1 MLEYNKDE
9 ALDLLRLMVTTKTVN
24 PPGNEA
30 ELARKLQPILEKEGL
45 EVTLDEF
52 LPNRANMIVRL
63 KGKQAK
69 PELIFTG
76 HLDTVPVG
84 AVEWEHDPF
93 AFDIVDGIVYG
104 RGVDDM
110 KGGDAAALYA
120 MIMLKRNG
128 IVPENDVVFVATVG
142 EETMDLGSGH
152 FTANGGMKD
161 CGALVVCEPSGVALL
176 TAHKGAVWVK
186 VEFFGQT
193 SHGSMPDLGINALL
207 HMAKFINIIQKQPFD
222 IEPDPY
228 LGMPTLSI
236 NMATAGAAPNVVP
249 DHAECTIDFRTIPG
263 QTWEHVKAHLDKAL
277 AAAAE
282 GEKDFRYQYTYI
294 DKVLSSVA
302 CPEGHHILTDFDKAA
317 GRELPRRQV
326 NFFTDASTMVT
337 RPDLPVVIIGPGESS
352 QAHQPNEHIP
362 LEQFYDCINIYYN
375 FIKDYKM

>member
-1 MLEYNKDE
+1 MEYNKDE

-30 ELARKLQPILEKEGL
+30 VLARKLQPILEKEGL

-52 LPNRANMIVRL
+52 LPNRANMLVRL
-63 KGKQAK
+63 KGKVAK
-69 PELIFTG
+69 PELIVTG

-93 AFDIVDGIVYG
+93 AFDIVDGMVYG

-128 IVPENDVVFVATVG
+128 IVPEHDILFVGTVG

-152 FTANGGMKD
+152 FTEQGGMD
-161 CGALVVCEPSGVALL
+161 NCGSLLVCEPSGLEIL
-176 TAHKGAVWVK
+176 TAHKGAIWVK
-186 VEFFGQT
+186 VQFFGKT

-207 HMAKFINIIQKQPFD
+207 HMTKFIEIIQKQPFD
-222 IEPDPY
+222 IAPDPN

-236 NMATAGAAPNVVP
+236 NMASAGAAPNVVP

-263 QTWEHVKAHLDKAL
+263 QTWEMVKAHLDKAL
-277 AAAAE
+277 AKAAE
-282 GEKDFRYQYTYI
+282 GEKDFKYEYAYI
-294 DKVLSSVA
+294 DKVLASVA
-302 CPEGHHILTDFDKAA
+302 CPKGHHIITDLDKAA
-317 GRELPRRQV
+317 GRTLNRRQV

-337 RPDLPVVIIGPGESS
+337 RPDLPVVVFGPGESS

-362 LEQFYDCINIYYN
+362 LEQFYECISIYYN
-375 FIKDYKM
+375 FMKEYNF